1 MRTYDGV
8 PRHSPRSPYQEVNAR
23 IRELAS
29 RADGDEASQFVCECD
44 DPTCVRQ
51 VGLTIGEYD
60 KVRAGDNGGLI
71 LAH

>member
-1 MRTYDGV
+1 MRTHEGV
-8 PRHSPRSPYQEVNAR
+8 LRHSPSSPYQEVNAR

-29 RADGDEASQFVCECD
+29 RADGDEESQFVCECD

-60 KVRAGDNGGLI
+60 KVRSGDNGGLI